1 MPTKNY
7 LEKALELA
15 HEAALDDE
23 VPVGAVIVH
32 DDKIVGEGRNTRE
45 KEQNPLRHAELIAIE
60 NAARSIGSWRLID
73 CDLYVTLEPCPM
85 CLAACQQS
93 RIRKVVYGAK
103 DEKGGAICLGYHIHE
118 NPRVNHRFEVVYEP
132 NEECSSV
139 LSEFFAGKRKKKQ

>member
-15 HEAALDDE
+15 REAALDDE

-32 DDKIVGEGRNTRE
+32 DGKIVGEGRNTRE
-45 KEQNPLRHAELIAIE
+45 RDQNPLKHAELIAIE
-60 NAARSIGSWRLID
+60 NAARTVGSWRLID

-93 RIRKVVYGAK
+93 RVRKVVYGAK
-103 DEKGGAICLGYHIHE
+103 DGKGGAICLGYHIYKD
-118 NPRVNHRFEVVYEP
+118 PKVNHRFEVVYEP

-139 LSEFFAGKRKKKQ
+139 LSQFFAAKRRKK